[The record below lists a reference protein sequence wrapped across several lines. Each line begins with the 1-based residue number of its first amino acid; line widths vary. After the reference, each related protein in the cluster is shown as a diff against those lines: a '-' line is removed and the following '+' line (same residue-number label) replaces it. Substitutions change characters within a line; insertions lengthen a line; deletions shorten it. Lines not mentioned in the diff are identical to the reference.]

1 MSKIWDLIKN
11 EKVEWKKLGDVCSIE
26 RGIRIIKKELISNGI
41 YPVISGGVE
50 PMGYF
55 NKSNRDA
62 NTITIAQ
69 YGSAGFV
76 NWQSEKFWANDVCYS
91 LLPNETII
99 NKYLFY
105 FLKSKQ
111 DYIYSISNKTA
122 IPYSIDKES
131 ILNIEI
137 PIPSIDTQNKIV
149 KILDKFNIYV
159 SELERELERRNK
171 QYQHYRDYIL
181 NKYLFKLCKKNGT
194 NIEKRKLCELLEYEQ
209 PGKYIVKKS
218 KYSNKFNTP
227 VLTPG
232 KTFILGYTNEIEGI
246 YKANKNNPVI
256 LFDDFTAA
264 FKWVDFE
271 FKIKSSA
278 TKIISPKININLKY
292 CFYNMQML
300 NFVNE
305 EHKRIWISEYSQI
318 KINIPNITIQNK
330 VVEILDN
337 FFNSTNK
344 IDEGLPKEIKL
355 RKQQYEYYRNK
366 LLDFSKN

>member
-11 EKVEWKKLGDVCSIE
+11 EKVEWKTIGDVCTIE
-26 RGIRIIKKELISNGI
+26 RGTRIIKKELVSNGK

-111 DYIYSISNKTA
+111 EYIYSISNKTA

-171 QYQHYRDYIL
+171 QYEHYRDYIL
-181 NKYLFKLCKKNGT
+181 NKYLFKLCKKMVL
-194 NIEKRKLCELLEYEQ
+194 IS
-209 PGKYIVKKS
+209 KS
-218 KYSNKFNTP
+218 
-227 VLTPG
+227 V
-232 KTFILGYTNEIEGI
+232 
-246 YKANKNNPVI
+246 
-256 LFDDFTAA
+256 
-264 FKWVDFE
+264 
-271 FKIKSSA
+271 SS
-278 TKIISPKININLKY
+278 
-292 CFYNMQML
+292 
-300 NFVNE
+300 VN
-305 EHKRIWISEYSQI
+305 Y
-318 KINIPNITIQNK
+318 
-330 VVEILDN
+330 
-337 FFNSTNK
+337 
-344 IDEGLPKEIKL
+344 
-355 RKQQYEYYRNK
+355 
-366 LLDFSKN
+366 